1 MTKMPRTPFPL
12 TGYHGP
18 EYFCDREKELEQ
30 LITNVRGNLSTTL
43 VALRRLGKTALIHHL
58 FYHLGSRYIKIY
70 VDILPTESLND
81 LLNRLSNAIIS
92 QYSERSNIG
101 KRIWRLIR
109 SLRPVISYDALNGTP
124 QVILKTSPV
133 ESKKTITEMFA
144 VLEEQSKPVVIAI
157 DEFQQILE
165 YPEKQTDA
173 WLRTMVQQLKNV
185 CFIFSGSQQHLMTDL
200 FNNPA
205 RPFFRSTNLLKI
217 GKISAES
224 YVAFILKQFKKQSIS
239 ISKETVAEILEW
251 TNLHTW
257 YVQLLCSRVFLS
269 AEKNVT
275 SDTWKKEAIKI
286 LKEQEFVFYGYREM
300 LTKPQWELL
309 KAIAV
314 DIVVYQPTSS
324 EFIGNHRLGNASTVL
339 QSLRSLIKK
348 ELVYRE
354 LDENGEA
361 YYGIYDILLGQWL
374 LQTDPRQ

>member
-1 MTKMPRTPFPL
+1 MKKAPRTPFPL

-18 EYFCDREKELEQ
+18 EYFCDRDQELKQ
-30 LITNVRGNLSTTL
+30 MITNIRGNQSTTL

-58 FYHLGSRYIKIY
+58 FHHLGARYIKIY
-70 VDILPTESLND
+70 IDILPTESLND
-81 LLNRLSNAIIS
+81 LLNQLSTAMIS
-92 QYSERSNIG
+92 QYSERSKIG
-101 KRIWRLIR
+101 KKIWQLIR

-124 QVILKTSPV
+124 QVTLKTTPT
-133 ESKKTITEMFA
+133 ESKKTITQIFA
-144 VLEEQSKPVVIAI
+144 VLEEQPKPVVIAI

-173 WLRTMVQQLKNV
+173 WLRSVVQQLKNC

-200 FNNPA
+200 FTNPA
-205 RPFFRSTNLLKI
+205 RPFFRSTSLLKI
-217 GKISAES
+217 GKINPEIYSG
-224 YVAFILKQFKKQSIS
+224 FILNQFKKQSIS
-239 ISKETVAEILEW
+239 ISKETVDEILNW

-257 YVQLLCSRVFLS
+257 YVQLLCNRLFLS
-269 AEKNVT
+269 AEKSIT
-275 SDTWKKEAIKI
+275 SESWKKEAIKI

-309 KAIAV
+309 KAVAREIA
-314 DIVVYQPTSS
+314 VYQPTSS
-324 EFIGNHRLGNASTVL
+324 DFIGRHQLGNASTVL

-354 LDENGEA
+354 LDENGEP

-374 LQTDPRQ
+374 LQAEPR

>member
-1 MTKMPRTPFPL
+1 MTKEPRTPFPL

-18 EYFCDREKELEQ
+18 EFFCDREQELEQ
-30 LITNVRGNLSTTL
+30 LITNIKGNQSTTL

-58 FYHLGSRYIKIY
+58 FHHLGRGYIKVYI
-70 VDILPTESLND
+70 DILPTESLND
-81 LLNRLSNAIIS
+81 LLNQLSTAMIS

-101 KRIWRLIR
+101 KRIWQLIR

-124 QVILKTSPV
+124 QVTLKTTPV

-144 VLEEQSKPVVIAI
+144 VLEEQPKPVVIAI

-173 WLRTMVQQLKNV
+173 WLRSVIQQLRNV
-185 CFIFSGSQQHLMTDL
+185 SFIFSGSQQHVMTDL
-200 FNNPA
+200 FTNPA
-205 RPFFRSTNLLKI
+205 RPFFRSTSLLKI
-217 GKISAES
+217 GKINAES
-224 YVAFILKQFKKQSIS
+224 YSEFILKQFRKQAVS
-239 ISKETVAEILEW
+239 ISKETVTEILSW

-257 YVQLLCSRVFLS
+257 YVQLLCNRVFLS
-269 AEKNVT
+269 AEKTVT
-275 SDTWKKEAIKI
+275 SDSWKKEAVKI

-309 KAIAV
+309 KAIAR
-314 DIVVYQPTSS
+314 DIAVYQPSSS
-324 EFIGNHRLGNASTVL
+324 EFVGRHHLGNSSTVL
-339 QSLRSLIKK
+339 QSLKSLIKK

-354 LDENGEA
+354 LDENGET

-374 LQTDPRQ
+374 LQTDPR